1 MQQRLQG
8 YAEAREKDLMEIAA
22 LNAALSA
29 HIARPL
35 SPPASP
41 RIIPPE
47 YILQVIEEPLLESV
61 RSNIE
66 PLIHELR
73 TNIQDML
80 RTQNAEMYD
89 TLWGKLSL
97 TLRMVE
103 AISARISQR
112 ETGVVTIANQ

>member
-1 MQQRLQG
+1 MQQRLQA
-8 YAEAREKDLMEIAA
+8 YADAREKDLKEIGA

-29 HIARPL
+29 HITRPP

-41 RIIPPE
+41 RTLPPE

-66 PLIHELR
+66 PLIHQLR
-73 TNIQDML
+73 GSIQDML
-80 RTQNAEMYD
+80 CTQNAEMYD

-112 ETGVVTIANQ
+112 EAGGSGPAP